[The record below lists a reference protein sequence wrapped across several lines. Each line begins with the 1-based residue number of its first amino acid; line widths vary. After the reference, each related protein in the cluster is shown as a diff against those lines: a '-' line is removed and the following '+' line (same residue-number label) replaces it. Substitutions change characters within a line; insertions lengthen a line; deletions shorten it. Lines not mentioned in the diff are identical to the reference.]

1 MMSTLTAI
9 PRRRKRRAGTVV
21 NRVLL
26 TILAVAI
33 ALLFFLPVM
42 WLVAS
47 AFRTSVETSVSSST
61 LSWWMI
67 WPKEWTLTNFVSAFA
82 SGFGANL
89 TNSIVVAAVV
99 LVVCLFISALAAFAL
114 AVVPFRGRGA
124 VFTVVVLSFL
134 LPFEAVAI
142 PLSRSFTDWGLVN
155 TYAALILP
163 GLGNGLAVF
172 TLRQFFLN
180 IPPSLAEAAKM
191 DGAGWWRIFWAMY
204 LPLSRPALI
213 GAGLLIFLTQWQAYL
228 WPILVVNDSSLDLA
242 PIAIAKSFG
251 GFSVDPGRVFAET
264 LILAF
269 IPAVILLSLQRYFV
283 ASASMSGSKE

>member
-1 MMSTLTAI
+1 MMTSLATI
-9 PRRRKRRAGTVV
+9 PRRGRTRPGRVV
-21 NRVLL
+21 SRTLL
-26 TILAVAI
+26 TVLAAAV
-33 ALLFFLPVM
+33 ALLFFFPVM

-47 AFRTSVETSVSSST
+47 SFRTSVETGASSST

-67 WPKEWTLTNFVSAFA
+67 WPKEWTLQNFTSAFS
-82 SGFGANL
+82 SGFGGNL
-89 TNSIVVAAVV
+89 ANSIFVAAVV
-99 LVVCLFISALAAFAL
+99 LIVCLAVSAMAAYAL
-114 AVVPFRGRGA
+114 AVIPFKGRA
-124 VFTVVVLSFL
+124 ATFTLVVLSFL

-191 DGAGWWRIFWAMY
+191 DGAGWWRIFRSIY
-204 LPLSRPALI
+204 LPLSKPALI

-228 WPILVVNDSSLDLA
+228 WPILVINDSTLDLA

-264 LILAF
+264 LILAI

-283 ASASMSGSKE
+283 ASTSMSGSKE

>member
-1 MMSTLTAI
+1 MSALSAI
-9 PRRRKRRAGTVV
+9 PARRRRRPAQII

-26 TILAVAI
+26 TVLAIAV

-47 AFRTSVETSVSSST
+47 AFRTSVETAVSSST
-61 LSWWMI
+61 LSWSMI
-67 WPKEWTLTNFVSAFA
+67 WPKDWTLVNFESAFTT
-82 SGFGANL
+82 GFGENLANSL
-89 TNSIVVAAVV
+89 FVAAVV
-99 LVVCLFISALAAFAL
+99 LVVCLFISSLAAFAL
-114 AVVPFRGRGA
+114 AVVPFRGRAA
-124 VFTVVVLSFL
+124 VFTIVVLSFL

-180 IPPSLAEAAKM
+180 IPPSLAEAAKV
-191 DGAGWWRIFWAMY
+191 DGAGWWRIFWSMY
-204 LPLSRPALI
+204 LPLSKPALI

-242 PIAIAKSFG
+242 PIAMAKSFG
-251 GFSVDPGRVFAET
+251 GFSIDPGRVFAET

-283 ASASMSGSKE
+283 ASASLSGSKE